1 MNAEPRLR
9 LAFVITSMPVGGAET
24 LLMNLVREARKL
36 KVESAIC
43 CLKEPGPLGELLAQE
58 FPVVANL
65 IQHKYDWRV
74 LPKLKKVF
82 RKQRTDAVI
91 TVGAGD
97 KMFWG
102 RLAARLAG
110 VPVVL
115 SALHSTGWPDGVGT
129 LNRWLTP
136 ITDGFI
142 AVAQHHGRYLVEQE
156 RFPETKVHII
166 PNGIDTDRFIPN
178 PTQRSVWRERLGIP
192 ATAPMVG
199 IVAALR
205 PEKDHLQF
213 IDAAAQVRDHIPGAH
228 FLIAGDGPMRGE
240 IEARIALKQLQSQV
254 HLLGN
259 ISDIPSLLAS
269 LDLFSLTSKNE
280 ASPVSIMEA
289 LACEVPVVAPNVGSI
304 SETVV
309 DGRTGYLVTPR
320 DAMATAQAWLRVL
333 QDSRQSELLGK
344 QGRELIV
351 QHHSLRSMTTGYI
364 ELVETL
370 LRPSRQPSA
379 QPA

>member
-1 MNAEPRLR
+1 MAEPRLR

-24 LLMNLVREARKL
+24 LLVNLVREARKL
-36 KVESAIC
+36 NVESAIC
-43 CLKEPGPLGELLAQE
+43 CLKEPGPLGEQLAQE
-58 FPVVANL
+58 FPVMSNL
-65 IQHKYDWRV
+65 IRHKYDWRV
-74 LPKLKKVF
+74 LNRLKNAF
-82 RKQRTDAVI
+82 RAQRTDAVI

-102 RLAARLAG
+102 RLAARWAG

-115 SALHSTGWPDGVGT
+115 SALHSTGWPDGVGR

-156 RFPETKVHII
+156 RFPASKVHIVA
-166 PNGIDTDRFIPN
+166 NGIDTDRFVPN
-178 PTQRSVWRERLGIP
+178 PVHRVAWRERLGIP
-192 ATAPMVG
+192 AQAPVIG

-213 IDAAAQVRDHIPGAH
+213 IDAAAQVRDQIPEAH

-240 IEARIALKQLQSQV
+240 IEARIAANRLQSQV

-259 ISDIPSLLAS
+259 VSDIPHLLAS

-304 SETVV
+304 AETVV
-309 DGRTGYLVTPR
+309 DGQTGFLVPAG
-320 DAMATAQAWLRVL
+320 DAMATAAAWLRVL
-333 QDSRQSELLGK
+333 QDPRQREQFGK

-364 ELVETL
+364 DLVETL
-370 LRPSRQPSA
+370 LRPTRQPSA